1 MPSNLSSTWIL
12 FSLSTFGAP
21 PHPPIP
27 SCRLLL
33 FQICYTQALFTLS
46 SLTVLCFVFLVLMSV
61 EFQAWPS
68 IVCLVRL
75 FNFMVKFLSLSDVVI
90 WHDSITPQG
99 TRFFRELTHALL
111 AVHFKIL
118 SFVSKLQLCFMFP
131 SSGYHLKQLVS

>member
-21 PHPPIP
+21 PPPP
-27 SCRLLL
+27 FHLVGSSYFRSV
-33 FQICYTQALFTLS
+33 TPKALFTLS
-46 SLTVLCFVFLVLMSV
+46 SLTVLCFVFLVLISV
-61 EFQAWPS
+61 QFQVWPS

-75 FNFMVKFLSLSDVVI
+75 FNFMVRFLSLSDVVI

-99 TRFFRELTHALL
+99 TRFFIRELTHALL

-118 SFVSKLQLCFMFP
+118 SFVSKHQLCFMFP
-131 SSGYHLKQLVS
+131 SPGCHL